1 MNYKKENIQRL
12 FEANPTIHGILKEAE
27 NYLIAKNLLVV
38 YLDEMVRMLH
48 LDVIAPKS
56 LEWSL
61 QISCIYAL
69 RKLISARSENLAK
82 FSIMKLLWQLTRDD
96 SKDLPENLSDA
107 FLEDL
112 RHIFMGTTGKSRVYD
127 QEIYSTSANM
137 HGRESAVQRSD
148 QLDAVA
154 LRCEG
159 FIKRY
164 ASGLEPDVKKAR
176 QQNRDRIL
184 KKLNASLDDWND
196 HRWQMKNIVRN
207 AEQLSSLI
215 DLSDEEKKSIDK
227 AKSGALPFGIT
238 PFYVSLMDQDPS
250 RKNDHAVRAQVIPP
264 ANYVKKMLKNKE
276 DHTHSLDFMLE
287 NDTSPIDLITRRY
300 PRIVILKPYNTCS
313 QICVYCQRNWEIE
326 DVLCPEAMADPDKL
340 EQAIGWIADHPM
352 INEVLIT
359 GGDPLVMEDQQID
372 DVLLNLSRIDHV
384 ERIRIGS
391 RTLVVL
397 PQRITD
403 NLIDIIAKYH
413 QPGKREVAI
422 VTHFEHPYEIT
433 EDSLKVV
440 QKFKQKGMSVY
451 NQAVFTVE
459 NSRRFELVALR
470 RALRLIGVDPYY
482 TFNTK
487 GKEETRNYRVPLAR
501 LQQEVKEEAR
511 LFPGLVRTD
520 EPVYNVP
527 RLGKNYVRAE
537 QHHTLLTIMPDGSR
551 IYEFHPWEKKL
562 ALVDTYID
570 SDVPIYDY
578 LQELKRRGENI
589 EDYRTIYYYF

>member
-1 MNYKKENIQRL
+1 MNFKKESIQRL

-27 NYLIAKNLLVV
+27 NHLIAKNLLVV

-48 LDVIAPKS
+48 LDIIAPKG

-61 QISCIYAL
+61 QINCIYAL
-69 RKLISARSENLAK
+69 RKIISVRSENLAK
-82 FSIMKLLWQLTRDD
+82 FGIIKLLWQLAREDHQ
-96 SKDLPENLSDA
+96 DLPENLSDA
-107 FLEDL
+107 FFEDL

-127 QEIYSTSANM
+127 QEIYSTSADM
-137 HGRESAVQRSD
+137 HGREAAIQRSD

-154 LRCEG
+154 LRCET

-164 ASGLEPDVKKAR
+164 ASGLDPDVKKAR
-176 QQNRDRIL
+176 QQNRERIL
-184 KKLNASLDDWND
+184 KHFNASQEDWKD
-196 HRWQMKNIVRN
+196 HRWHLKNIIRN
-207 AEQLSSLI
+207 AEQLSSLVA
-215 DLSDEEKKSIDK
+215 LSDEEKKSIDK

-238 PFYVSLMDQDPS
+238 PYYVSLMDQDPS
-250 RKNDHAVRAQVIPP
+250 RRNDHAVRAQVIPP

-287 NDTSPIDLITRRY
+287 HDTSPIELVTRRY

-326 DVLCPEAMADPDKL
+326 DALCPEAEASEEKL
-340 EQAIGWIADHPM
+340 EQAIKWIADHPM
-352 INEVLIT
+352 INEVLVT
-359 GGDPLVMEDQQID
+359 GGDPLVMEDGRID
-372 DVLLNLSRIDHV
+372 NVLSKLSRIGHI

-391 RTLVVL
+391 RTPVVL
-397 PQRITD
+397 PQRITEG
-403 NLIDIIAKYH
+403 LMDIIARYH
-413 QPGKREVAI
+413 QPGLREVAI

-433 EDSLKVV
+433 EESMEAV
-440 QKFKQKGMSVY
+440 QKFRMKGMSVY

-470 RALRLIGVDPYY
+470 RALRLVGVDPYY

-551 IYEFHPWEKKL
+551 VYEFHPWEKKL

>member
-12 FEANPTIHGILKEAE
+12 FEANHTIHGILKEAE
-27 NYLIAKNLLVV
+27 NHQIAKNLLVV

-48 LDVIAPKS
+48 LDIIAPKS

-61 QISCIYAL
+61 QISCIYGL
-69 RKLISARSENLAK
+69 RKIISARSENLAK
-82 FSIMKLLWQLTRDD
+82 YSIMKLLWQLTRED

-184 KKLNASLDDWND
+184 KHFKASLDDWND
-196 HRWQMKNIVRN
+196 HSWQLKNIIRN
-207 AEQLSSLI
+207 SEVLANLI
-215 DLSDEEKKSIDK
+215 DLSDEEKKTIDK

-326 DVLCPEAMADPDKL
+326 DALCPEAMAAPDKL

-352 INEVLIT
+352 INEVLVT
-359 GGDPLVMEDQQID
+359 GGDPLVMEDQQIN

-422 VTHFEHPYEIT
+422 VTHFEHSYEIT
-433 EDSLKVV
+433 EDSLKAV

>member
-1 MNYKKENIQRL
+1 MSFKKENIQKL
-12 FEANPTIHGILKEAE
+12 FAANPTIHEMLKEAQ
-27 NYLIAKNLLVV
+27 NHHIAKNLLVV

-48 LDVIAPKS
+48 LDILAPKS

-61 QISCIYAL
+61 QINCIYAL
-69 RKLISARSENLAK
+69 RKIISARSENLAQ
-82 FSIMKLLWQLTRDD
+82 FSIMKLLWQLAREETQG
-96 SKDLPENLSDA
+96 LPEDLSEG
-107 FLEDL
+107 FFEDL
-112 RHIFMGTTGKSRVYD
+112 HHIFLGITGQSRVYD
-127 QEIYSTSANM
+127 QEIYSTSADM
-137 HGRESAVQRSD
+137 HGREAAIQRSD

-154 LRCEG
+154 QRCEA

-164 ASGLEPDVKKAR
+164 VSGLEPDVKKTR

-184 KKLNASLDDWND
+184 KHFNASTDDWSD
-196 HRWQMKNIVRN
+196 HRWHLRNIIRN
-207 AEQLSSLI
+207 SEQLASLVQ
-215 DLSDEEKKSIDK
+215 LSDEERKAIDK
-227 AKSGALPFGIT
+227 AKSGSLPFGIT
-238 PFYVSLMDQDPS
+238 PYYVSLMDQEPS
-250 RKNDHAVRAQVIPP
+250 RKNDHAIRAQVIPP
-264 ANYVKKMLKNKE
+264 QNYVKKMLKNKE
-276 DHTHSLDFMLE
+276 DRSHSFDFMLE
-287 NDTSPIDLITRRY
+287 HDTSPVELITRRY

-326 DVLCPEAMADPDKL
+326 DALCPEAEAPEEKL
-340 EQAIGWIADHPM
+340 EQAVGWIADHPM

-359 GGDPLVMEDQQID
+359 GGDPLVMDDDRID
-372 DVLLNLSRIDHV
+372 NVLSMLSRIEHI

-391 RTLVVL
+391 RTPVVL

-403 NLIDIIAKYH
+403 DLIEMIAKYH

-433 EDSLKVV
+433 EDSMNAV
-440 QKFKQKGMSVY
+440 QKFRLKGMSVY

-482 TFNTK
+482 SFNTK

-537 QHHTLLTIMPDGSR
+537 QHHTLLTIMPDGKR

-578 LQELKRRGENI
+578 LQELKRRGEDP

>member
-27 NYLIAKNLLVV
+27 NHLIAKNLLVV

-48 LDVIAPKS
+48 MDIIAPKS

-69 RKLISARSENLAK
+69 RKLISARSENLAQ
-82 FSIMKLLWQLTRDD
+82 FSIMKLLWQLAREDVQ
-96 SKDLPENLSDA
+96 DLPENLSDA

-164 ASGLEPDVKKAR
+164 ASGLEPDVKKTR

-196 HRWQMKNIVRN
+196 HRWQLKNIIRN
-207 AEQLSSLI
+207 SEVLANLI
-215 DLSDEEKKSIDK
+215 DLSDEERKTIDK

-264 ANYVKKMLKNKE
+264 PNYVKKMLKNKE
-276 DHTHSLDFMLE
+276 DNTHSLDFMLE

-326 DVLCPEAMADPDKL
+326 DVLCPEALAAPDKL

-359 GGDPLVMEDQQID
+359 GGDPLVMDDQQIE
-372 DVLLNLSRIDHV
+372 DVLLKLSRIDHV

-403 NLIDIIAKYH
+403 GLIDIIAKYH
-413 QPGKREVAI
+413 QPGQREVAI

-433 EDSLKVV
+433 EDSLKAV

-470 RALRLIGVDPYY
+470 RTLRLIGVDPYY